1 MDSQVARERISCV
14 VKPDSITA
22 SQGDF
27 LATHVAV
34 GRLELLSRFE
44 FMPHKGKPHT
54 EEEVYESLVLN
65 PENRHQ
71 FVAVYGQSGT
81 GKSHLIRWFEARF
94 RADKP
99 ENEVVLFIRRS
110 DNTLKGTIRQLL
122 NTPEVQEI
130 ADKEIFERLVKA
142 SAFEDESK
150 LKGRIYYDF
159 VNEVDNDEGERDRTL
174 SNVQRKR
181 LIAFL
186 SNEKIREHLM
196 SPDGP
201 IERIY
206 SKIAENSRVDR
217 DTIAQFEAGDFV
229 VSADMFDELNGA
241 ADPKAIKQ
249 ARALMAD
256 EEGEANAFEIASYLN
271 QFVNDVI
278 QRCAGIQPGDFRD
291 IFQDIRRE
299 LYRIGKSLTLFIED
313 VTSFTG
319 VDDALLD
326 ALLVDHSGMNAAEKL
341 CRISSFV
348 GTTSNYLQNNFR
360 DNHKDRITQYVYIPD
375 AVFDEDGVYE
385 FIARYLNAMSLPAEV
400 IDEWADNGAA
410 ASSYPIHEV
419 VEGQK
424 WEFVEIEFGKKLC
437 LYPFTK
443 RSIVYYYN
451 KVLQQGQQT
460 PRYIIRDIIEPVVSD
475 VLLDRA
481 SFPHAQNVPVSY
493 DPKLLYRIE
502 QEVSDSDQAAR
513 LMKFLTIWGDG
524 SAYQGTIDGVL
535 FKAGIRE
542 DIFQDFMFP
551 EFTLLDHAKSESV
564 SNNQTPS
571 QGKEPDASS
580 SALSGGAQQKAGLGK
595 KQPVNDA
602 ARDKVEK
609 ALSKLSDW
617 KDGKEIDVSSTG
629 GVSGV
634 LKSAQDDMCDFIR
647 SSISW
652 QAEGV
657 SADNIAKIKDSARR
671 LVTFENQAKSR
682 SEGFYVLPANSRS
695 VQLVFAFVRW
705 RQYGSQSWNY
715 DGADFDAYLVTSWL
729 PTVKDAF
736 VAAVNDALD
745 VGVSYIHAA
754 VASEV
759 YREILLG
766 GFKGESL
773 VSLSIEHLFKRPTTN
788 IAETG
793 HCQDWKTLVNMMSQ
807 KGEDEQNGDTVK
819 QYFNLRQGTTGGS
832 VTVLD
837 DPGIKKVLRE
847 VKDARLALPEDT
859 EERKDSVSAREKVFK
874 YYWKIHQR
882 IERVVASE
890 KDATTKMLGVIDTA
904 LLDEEFGVIDEDA
917 IIELARDASRFYSEA
932 NKAKIPITS
941 ELSPDQLKRNAKQ
954 ISNAIATARKAVDA
968 EAPLSALMLFSGDPI
983 LQISKLVSFLAK
995 LGKDV
1000 ERASR
1005 LLDAR
1010 EKALESVSGLDAS
1023 TSRYAA
1029 ELGNIDSC
1037 IDLFEEGS
1045 C

>member
-1 MDSQVARERISCV
+1 MDSQIARERISSV

-22 SQGDF
+22 SHGDF

-34 GRLELLSRFE
+34 GRLELLNRFE
-44 FMPHKGKPHT
+44 LIPHKGKPHT
-54 EEEVYESLVLN
+54 EEEVYEALVLS

-122 NTPEVQEI
+122 NTPEVQGI
-130 ADKEIFERLVKA
+130 ADKEIFDRLVKA
-142 SAFEDESK
+142 TAFEDEDK

-159 VNEVDNDEGERDRTL
+159 VNEVEHDEGERDIAL

-181 LIAFL
+181 LVAFL
-186 SNEKIREHLM
+186 SNERIREYLM

-206 SKIAENSRVDR
+206 SKVAENSRVDR

-256 EEGEANAFEIASYLN
+256 EEGEANALEIASYLN
-271 QFVNDVI
+271 QFVNEVI

-299 LYRIGKSLTLFIED
+299 LFRIGKNLTLFIED

-326 ALLVDHSGMNAAEKL
+326 ALLVDHSGMNADERL

-375 AVFDEDGVYE
+375 AVFDEEGVYE
-385 FIARYLNAMSLPAEV
+385 FVARYLNAMSLSAET
-400 IDEWADNGAA
+400 IDEWAGTGAA
-410 ASSYPIHEV
+410 APNYPIHEV
-419 VEGQK
+419 VEGQN
-424 WEFVEIEFGKKLC
+424 WEFVEIGFGKKLC

-443 RSIVYYYN
+443 RSIRYYYY

-493 DPKLLYRIE
+493 DPKLLYRIG
-502 QEVSDSDQAAR
+502 QEVSDPDQAAR

-524 SAYQGTIDGVL
+524 SAYQSSVDGVL
-535 FKAGIRE
+535 YKAAIRE
-542 DIFQDFMFP
+542 DVFQDFMFP
-551 EFTLLDHAKSESV
+551 KFTLLDYAESGSKPRYPASQQVGKPNAPSSEV
-564 SNNQTPS
+564 P
-571 QGKEPDASS
+571 GKT
-580 SALSGGAQQKAGLGK
+580 GQKAGPEK
-595 KQPVNDA
+595 KQPINDA

-629 GVSGV
+629 GISGV
-634 LKSAQDDMCDFIR
+634 LKNAQDDMCDFIR
-647 SSISW
+647 SSINW

-657 SADNIAKIKDSARR
+657 SADNITKIKDSARR

-682 SEGFYVLPANSRS
+682 SEGFYVLPANSHS
-695 VQLVFAFVRW
+695 IQLVFAFVRW
-705 RQYGSQSWNY
+705 RQYGGQSWNY
-715 DGADFDAYLVTSWL
+715 EGSDFDAYLVTSWL
-729 PTVKDAF
+729 PTVKDTF
-736 VAAVNDALD
+736 VSAVNDTLD
-745 VGVSYIHAA
+745 VGVSYIRAA
-754 VASEV
+754 VSSEV
-759 YREILLG
+759 YREILVG
-766 GFKGESL
+766 GFKGETL
-773 VSLSIEHLFKRPTTN
+773 ANLGIEHLFKRPTTN
-788 IAETG
+788 IAESG
-793 HCQDWKTLVNMMSQ
+793 HCQDWKSLVSMMSQ
-807 KGEDEQNGDTVK
+807 KGEDEQNEDTVK

-837 DPGIKKVLRE
+837 DPCFRKALKE
-847 VKDARLALPEDT
+847 VKDACLALPE
-859 EERKDSVSAREKVFK
+859 EARERKDSVSAREKVFR
-874 YYWKIHQR
+874 YYWKIDQR
-882 IERVVASE
+882 IERVVISE
-890 KDATTKMLGVIDTA
+890 KDSASYMLGIIDAA
-904 LLDEEFGVIDEDA
+904 LLDEEYDVVDEDA
-917 IIELARDASRFYSEA
+917 ISDLAQTANRFYSEA
-932 NKAKIPITS
+932 NKAKIPITPDS
-941 ELSPDQLKRNAKQ
+941 SPDQLKRNAKQ
-954 ISNAIATARKAVDA
+954 ISSAIATARKAVAA
-968 EAPLSALMLFSGDPI
+968 ETPLSALMLFSGDPI
-983 LQISKLVSFLAK
+983 LQINKLVVFLAK
-995 LGKDV
+995 LDKDV
-1000 ERASR
+1000 ERASK
-1005 LLDAR
+1005 LLDMK
-1010 EKALESVSGLDAS
+1010 EKSLGSVSGLDAS

-1037 IDLFEEGS
+1037 IALFEGVS